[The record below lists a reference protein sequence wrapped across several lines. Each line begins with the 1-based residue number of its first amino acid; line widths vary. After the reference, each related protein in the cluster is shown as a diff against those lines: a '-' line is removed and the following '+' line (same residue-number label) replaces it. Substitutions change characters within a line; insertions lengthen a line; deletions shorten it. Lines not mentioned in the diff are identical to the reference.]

1 MVGRRVRSVKD
12 YPACRPTKAQC
23 NSSARKKKG
32 PARISWKK
40 MNKLEQKRKIQELL
54 KSDGWGILSQ
64 KMQEEILSA
73 AYQMAEN
80 KMLTIDEINFRRG
93 AMFAARRLMEL
104 PTNLDMLLDNEILM
118 ESSEAELKQQ

>member
-1 MVGRRVRSVKD
+1 
-12 YPACRPTKAQC
+12 
-23 NSSARKKKG
+23 
-32 PARISWKK
+32 

-54 KSDGWGILSQ
+54 KSDGWGILAQ

>member
-1 MVGRRVRSVKD
+1 
-12 YPACRPTKAQC
+12 
-23 NSSARKKKG
+23 
-32 PARISWKK
+32 
-40 MNKLEQKRKIQELL
+40 MNKVEQKRKVQELM
-54 KSDGWGILSQ
+54 KSAGWGIIQQ

-104 PTNLDMLLDNEILM
+104 PKNLDLLLEH
-118 ESSEAELKQQ
+118 ELGHAFGYGHYDVKGHIMHSLYEQMGPMFW

>member
-1 MVGRRVRSVKD
+1 
-12 YPACRPTKAQC
+12 
-23 NSSARKKKG
+23 
-32 PARISWKK
+32 

-104 PTNLDMLLDNEILM
+104 PD
-118 ESSEAELKQQ
+118 ELRYVARQRNTYGEFRGRVKTTIGRYGFRNVRYG

>member
-1 MVGRRVRSVKD
+1 MVGRRVRSVKATQLAD
-12 YPACRPTKAQC
+12 RRRL
-23 NSSARKKKG
+23 SAIRLPEK
-32 PARISWKK
+32 RRDQ
-40 MNKLEQKRKIQELL
+40 LELVGKNEQVRAEKKIQELL